1 MRAGPERLRLQR
13 LAALARDADA
23 LDHLRL
29 DPRPERPW
37 LPDLASVCVLSHLA
51 STSHSLAAGSTDL
64 VLARSQMART
74 RSSSSSPT
82 SSRRSSRTRFDAA
95 ASPISG
101 RRHPRSRSEL
111 CAVVGWARVGEGERA
126 VAGRARR
133 NEGARPQ
140 DRGRL
145 ESRAWG
151 GTRCCSCSSRN
162 VRYRRPSSSS
172 SSAAARRH
180 LEGAERPSQVEQ
192 LNGAGSSVQRLLSFE
207 FSPRR
212 KSLLFLG
219 AGRKSLA
226 QLGVTSLPARC
237 GPEHRQL
244 PFARTLPSFTPRPA
258 ARSPPRRSPASS
270 SALPPRPA
278 RWSPLRS
285 TAPSSPSRPTP
296 RSSRA
301 TT

>member
-1 MRAGPERLRLQR
+1 
-13 LAALARDADA
+13 
-23 LDHLRL
+23 
-29 DPRPERPW
+29 
-37 LPDLASVCVLSHLA
+37 
-51 STSHSLAAGSTDL
+51 
-64 VLARSQMART
+64 MART

-192 LNGAGSSVQRLLSFE
+192 LDGAGSSVQRLLSFE

-226 QLGVTSLPARC
+226 QLGVTSPSRSPQRL
-237 GPEHRQL
+237 RQPL
-244 PFARTLPSFTPRPA
+244 FRSSCSLAHTPTRRPIATTSLSRLFKRTSSTSSKMVTASLNGTVLAESANTQVVEGNHVRPA
-258 ARSPPRRSPASS
+258 CSCASLVELS
-270 SALPPRPA
+270 
-278 RWSPLRS
+278 
-285 TAPSSPSRPTP
+285 
-296 RSSRA
+296 
-301 TT
+301 